1 MIEGQKLND
10 QPVKSNQRT
19 FDHFWKFTSGQGD
32 DYTTYCLIDYVYFK
46 IYYKMMAIDL
56 RKQQSLGVDPKEI
69 PQISFTGIDF
79 QHRAGYTTMLFI
91 IESAK
96 ETILEFLQ
104 ETVRIL

>member
-1 MIEGQKLND
+1 
-10 QPVKSNQRT
+10 
-19 FDHFWKFTSGQGD
+19 
-32 DYTTYCLIDYVYFK
+32 
-46 IYYKMMAIDL
+46 MMAIDL

-96 ETILEFLQ
+96 ETILEFLK
-104 ETVRIL
+104 ETVRVL